1 MGLILLGIVFA
12 AAAWL
17 LSDQIFKYRFELR
30 IVSGVI
36 LIGAILAASTVMIPA
51 GHVGVKVMF
60 GAVDTSGT
68 IGEGLHVVNPLLD
81 VRSFSIRTQE
91 IYEGAEVPSKEGLSI
106 NLEVSL
112 LFRLDISRAAHVYQT
127 VGETYKE
134 VVALPTLRSAIRS
147 ATVNYEAKD
156 LYTSGRELIAG
167 AILKELDLNL
177 RNRGIII
184 ESVLLRKITLPKQ
197 VEEAINNKLAAE
209 QESERMKFILQ
220 KEEQEAQR
228 KGIEAK
234 GIATYQETVRRGLDM
249 NLLKW
254 KALEAVNEL
263 AKSPNSKF
271 VILGDKSGLPIILND
286 K

>member
-1 MGLILLGIVFA
+1 MATLLLGLVFA
-12 AAAWL
+12 AVAWL
-17 LSDQIFKYRFELR
+17 LGEQMFKYRSVLR
-30 IVSGVI
+30 VVAGVI
-36 LIGAILAASTVMIPA
+36 LAGAFVAASSVIIPA
-51 GHVGVKVMF
+51 GHVGVKSLF
-60 GAVDTSGT
+60 GAVDTSVT
-68 IGEGLHVVNPLLD
+68 IGEGLHLVNPLVD
-81 VRSFSIRTQE
+81 VRTFSVRTQE

-112 LFRLDISRAAHVYQT
+112 LFRLDVTRAAQVYQKI
-127 VGETYKE
+127 GETYKE
-134 VVALPTLRSAIRS
+134 VVVITTLRSAIRS

-167 AILKELDLNL
+167 AILKELELNL
-177 RNRGIII
+177 KDRGMII

-234 GIATYQETVRRGLDM
+234 GIATYQETVRRGLDG

-263 AKSPNSKF
+263 AKSQNSKF

>member
-17 LSDQIFKYRFELR
+17 MSDQVFKYRSQLR
-30 IVSGVI
+30 IVAGVI
-36 LIGAILAASTVMIPA
+36 LFATIIAASTVMIPA

-60 GAVDTSGT
+60 GAVDTSNT
-68 IGEGLHVVNPLLD
+68 IGEGLHFVNPLLD
-81 VRSFSIRTQE
+81 VKSYSIRTQE

-127 VGETYKE
+127 VGEAYKD
-134 VVALPTLRSAIRS
+134 VVVVTTLRSAIRS

-177 RNRGIII
+177 RDRGIII